1 MIESEFVPVS
11 KEEFVALI
19 DNLEDSF
26 SPNGGKDNIFING
39 DSIGALPCDWN
50 YYLDEL
56 PNEFV
61 MSVYTEKTADDAY
74 PYFHAV
80 AKFHKY
86 HPDEDMEY
94 DFQFVFGEKNL
105 KKMFKVVS
113 YVEAE
118 DMDEAAALLSRGEY
132 IVHEIEEV
140 SDED

>member
-1 MIESEFVPVS
+1 MMESEFVPVS
-11 KEEFVALI
+11 KEEFIALI

-26 SPNGGKDNIFING
+26 LPNGGKDAIYVNG
-39 DSIGALPCDWN
+39 DTVDALPCEWCD
-50 YYLDEL
+50 YEDKL
-56 PNEFV
+56 PNEF
-61 MSVYTEKTADDAY
+61 MMTVYTDQMTNDSY

-113 YVEAE
+113 YVEA
-118 DMDEAAALLSRGEY
+118 DNMDEAAALLSKGKY